1 MLRFQP
7 VAAAIIA
14 LFVTVS
20 VVGAGARMYYYAHL
34 DCYAPNLYE
43 GDRVTTRTVL
53 GYVGTTGNAAGTP
66 PHLHFGVYTPAGGA
80 TQCQSVHNVMFNT
93 GAQYVEKLV
102 TSNNEGFC
110 AVSASCSFHFI
121 AMSSNTVAPTATMS
135 STGPNIA
142 TSSGD
147 CGNAGGSGVG
157 GQNGSEL
164 TTNGFAATGGIVTD
178 ISGSSPQ
185 SSTVVNTF
193 TDNTA
198 ATTVAQSCLVN
209 QTGNNSASRV
219 DLAAATF
226 SAITLQIGDTI
237 QITWTISWTWS

>member
-1 MLRFQP
+1 MNFLKVEWTRKRG
-7 VAAAIIA
+7 IIA
-14 LFVTVS
+14 LIATCAVVS
-20 VVGAGARMYYYAHL
+20 SF
-34 DCYAPNLYE
+34 
-43 GDRVTTRTVL
+43 VL
-53 GYVGTTGNAAGTP
+53 GGYVATGNWNPWGNRHYYQVLNANFQECYTPLGGTP
-66 PHLHFGVYTPAGGA
+66 
-80 TQCQSVHNVMFNT
+80 QCQSAHNVLFNT

-102 TSNNEGFC
+102 MSNNEGFC

-121 AMSSNTVAPTATMS
+121 AMSSNTVAPTATQS
-135 STGPNIA
+135 STGANGA

-147 CGNAGGSGVG
+147 CGNAGGSGGG

-164 TTNGFAATGGIVTD
+164 TTNGFAATGGTVTD

-193 TDNTA
+193 IDNTA

-209 QTGNNSASRV
+209 QTGNNSANRV
-219 DLAAATF
+219 NLAAQTF

-237 QITWTISWTWS
+237 QITWTLQWTWS